1 LLYSVYKC
9 TNQRDVPFP
18 NFEANP
24 ALKVEEIGPLIKHLL
39 YAYDPQDDVESA
51 VEVLYY
57 CPFVENVAIW
67 IDPTAC
73 GNINSIKHS
82 FQHLKR
88 LSARFSSFSHSQLRS
103 PFMLCLTHLEIVGH
117 LTWDKWDAISELKN
131 LTHLSTSTAG
141 YDSADSLSTTR
152 LLTKICA
159 PDGCSKLQV
168 FRIHGPLTLNFD
180 DVRIVLLPVE
190 IYSVEES
197 VVDWLNWANGKPD
210 YWDFANKI
218 VHARKSM

>member
-1 LLYSVYKC
+1 MATKSIVEPSIPFLPPELERKIFEVAVESLSINLPPCRSALDLQLVAKRVQLWLRPLLYSVYKC

-103 PFMLCLTHLEIVGH
+103 PFMLGLTHLEIHSG
-117 LTWDKWDAISELKN
+117 LRLGRLALYDATFN
-131 LTHLSTSTAG
+131 
-141 YDSADSLSTTR
+141 
-152 LLTKICA
+152 
-159 PDGCSKLQV
+159 
-168 FRIHGPLTLNFD
+168 
-180 DVRIVLLPVE
+180 
-190 IYSVEES
+190 
-197 VVDWLNWANGKPD
+197 
-210 YWDFANKI
+210 
-218 VHARKSM
+218 